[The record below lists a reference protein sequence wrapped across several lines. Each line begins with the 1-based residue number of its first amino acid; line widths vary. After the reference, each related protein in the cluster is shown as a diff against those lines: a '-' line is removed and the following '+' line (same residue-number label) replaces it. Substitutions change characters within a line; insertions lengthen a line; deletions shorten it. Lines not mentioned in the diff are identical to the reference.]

1 VGLSAEY
8 EIPEGYLYTKDHVWV
23 KVEDNVITIGITDYG
38 QKKLRDI
45 VNVEL
50 PSIGQTIEEGE
61 VIATVESIKAS
72 AEVYSPVSGK
82 IVEVNA
88 KLADSPELINE
99 DPYEK
104 GWIAKIELLEE
115 KDFGELMEA
124 DEYRKY
130 IEDLEGSV

>member
-1 VGLSAEY
+1 MSAEY
-8 EIPEGYLYTKDHVWV
+8 EIPEDFLYTKGHVWV
-23 KVEDNVITIGITDYG
+23 KVEDRIITIGVTDYG

-50 PSIGQTIEEGE
+50 PSIGQTVEEGE

-72 AEVYSPVSGK
+72 AEVYSPVAGK
-82 IVEVNA
+82 VIEVNA
-88 KLADSPELINE
+88 KLGDSPELINE

-104 GWIAKIELLEE
+104 GWIAKIELQEE
-115 KDFGELMEA
+115 RDFGDLMEA
-124 DEYRKY
+124 EEYRKY